1 MKNKP
6 LIIVLIVLLSIITLC
21 VSSVFVFLLVNKNFS
36 FDSFIGSYK
45 VSKQKIFDRTF
56 DEDFSG
62 ININSNASE
71 IKILESDN
79 STFRVVIYGSKYSSK
94 DKFSVE
100 DYTGKLDIK
109 LDKEPCKGF
118 CFNRKIYSTIVY
130 IPANYDKKLII
141 NNKYGDIHINDFE
154 SMDLNAKLNAGDIK
168 VGRVN
173 TAKITNDYGDIFVNY
188 AKKIDVLEKCGDV
201 EIKEVNSVTV
211 KNNYGD
217 IDINKVNEYLNAE
230 NNCGDISINN
240 LNILK
245 NSQIKDDLGDI
256 EIGST
261 NEIRINASTSLGDT
275 KIRNNYKSDITLDIK
290 NSCGD
295 IEVNN

>member
-6 LIIVLIVLLSIITLC
+6 LIIVLIVLLSLITLC

-36 FDSFIGSYK
+36 FNIGSYK
-45 VSKQKIFDRTF
+45 VSKKIVFDKTF
-56 DEDFSG
+56 EEDFNEIS
-62 ININSNASE
+62 INSKASE
-71 IKILESDN
+71 IKILESDSN
-79 STFRVVIYGSKYSSK
+79 SFRVVIYGSK

-100 DYTGKLDIK
+100 NYDGKLDIK
-109 LDKEPCKGF
+109 LDKKTCKGI
-118 CFNRKIYSTIVY
+118 CLNRTIYSTLVY
-130 IPANYDKKLII
+130 IPKNYNKKII
-141 NNKYGDIHINDFE
+141 IDNKYGDIHINDFE
-154 SMDLNAKLNAGDIK
+154 SMNLDVKLNAGDIK
-168 VGRVN
+168 VDRVN
-173 TAKITNDYGDIFVNY
+173 IAKITNDYGDIFVNY
-188 AKKIDVLEKCGDV
+188 AKKINVLEKCGDV
-201 EIKEVNSVTV
+201 EIKSGNSITV

-245 NSQIKDDLGDI
+245 NSKIKDDYGDI

>member
-1 MKNKP
+1 MKSK
-6 LIIVLIVLLSIITLC
+6 IVLIIFLSVLTLLIT
-21 VSSVFVFLLVNKNFS
+21 FGFIFLMFNKNIKLG
-36 FDSFIGSYK
+36 SFIKYE
-45 VSKQKIFDRTF
+45 VSKKVVYDQTF
-56 DEDFSG
+56 EEEFSE
-62 ININSNASE
+62 INISSKASE
-71 IKILESDN
+71 IKVLESSND
-79 STFRVVIYGSKYSSK
+79 TYRVVIYGNEKY
-94 DKFSVE
+94 FSVE
-100 DYTGKLDIK
+100 NYDNKLDIK
-109 LDKEPCKGF
+109 LDQKKCKGF
-118 CFNRKIYSTIVY
+118 CFNRKIYKTIVY
-130 IPANYDKKLII
+130 IPSSYDKKLVI
-141 NNKYGDIHINDFE
+141 NNNYGDVKISSFKNLV
-154 SMDLNAKLNAGDIK
+154 LNAKLNAGDINVSK
-168 VGRVN
+168 VN
-173 TAKITNDYGDIFVNY
+173 KAKITNDYGDIFVNY

-261 NEIRINASTSLGDT
+261 NEIKINASTSLGDT